1 MSIGV
6 ATYTPGQ
13 DVIGP
18 DWLLGQADQALYA
31 AKHLGR
37 NRVVSTDTMLMEL
50 ARAHCTRLQTGKAP
64 ARRRAGAE
72 EYDRARPSD
81 SFRSHRRPALPP
93 PRKPSLY
100 WPDITRNGRAL
111 PCNRS
116 PSS

>member
-1 MSIGV
+1 MAAARKVAERLRTSVLDLKIAHGDSNVGPYATMSIGV

-50 ARAHCTRLQTGKAP
+50 ARAHSTRLQAAKAVP
-64 ARRRAGAE
+64 APKNSRAAK
-72 EYDRARPSD
+72 R
-81 SFRSHRRPALPP
+81 
-93 PRKPSLY
+93 
-100 WPDITRNGRAL
+100 
-111 PCNRS
+111 
-116 PSS
+116 